1 MIPETGRV
9 SCGVLP
15 CAVRTN
21 EPDRGKS
28 ILVGS
33 AYERLPVGRLAGD
46 LARRGRGRGGSAD
59 LLEGG
64 QGAALGGLVGDAD
77 GAADGAGVGAVVRLD
92 DQALHA
98 EERRT
103 AVLGVVHAAAD

>member
-9 SCGVLP
+9 SRCVLP
-15 CAVRTN
+15 CAVRTD

-28 ILVGS
+28 NLVGS
-33 AYERLPVGRLAGD
+33 AYERLPGRRLAGN
-46 LARRGRGRGGSAD
+46 LAGGSGGRCGGGAD

-77 GAADGAGVGAVVRLD
+77 GAADGAGVGAAVRLD

-98 EERRT
+98 EERRA
-103 AVLGVVHAAAD
+103 AVL